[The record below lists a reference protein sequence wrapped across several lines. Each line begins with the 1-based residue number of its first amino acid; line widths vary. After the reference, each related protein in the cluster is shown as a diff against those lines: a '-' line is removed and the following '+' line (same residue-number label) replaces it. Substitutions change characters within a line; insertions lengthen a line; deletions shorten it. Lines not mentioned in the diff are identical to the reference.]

1 MLHPYDYG
9 RLWNT
14 AQNNPSKVLKNF
26 MDKSIIKEQVFDKKL
41 NMEEISMKDIFSS
54 PAFQEFLQ
62 KRVEEV
68 LTKDE
73 YYNKL
78 DTKILEIEK
87 EFLPMLSDKAKEK
100 YLEIEELTM
109 ELRNHANLIIISKL
123 SVK

>member
-1 MLHPYDYG
+1 M
-9 RLWNT
+9 N
-14 AQNNPSKVLKNF
+14 
-26 MDKSIIKEQVFDKKL
+26 
-41 NMEEISMKDIFSS
+41 DILSS
-54 PAFQEFLQ
+54 PAYQEFLQ

-78 DTKILEIEK
+78 DAKILEMEK
-87 EFLPMLSDKAKEK
+87 EFLPMLPDKAKEK